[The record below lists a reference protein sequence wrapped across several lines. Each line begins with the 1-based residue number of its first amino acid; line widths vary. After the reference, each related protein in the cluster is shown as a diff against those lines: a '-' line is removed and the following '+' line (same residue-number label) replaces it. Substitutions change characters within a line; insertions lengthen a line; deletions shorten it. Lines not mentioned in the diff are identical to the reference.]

1 MVISAARVIT
11 VQKVQDLRLRVMLD
25 IISLATELP
34 MKPGVLSYVF
44 FFIYIYFYWHTYI
57 LFLLMGRKGT

>member
-1 MVISAARVIT
+1 MVISAAQVIT

-25 IISLATELP
+25 IISLATEPP

-44 FFIYIYFYWHTYI
+44 FFSFEWAAKALRLEIC
-57 LFLLMGRKGT
+57 L

>member
-1 MVISAARVIT
+1 MVISAAQVIT

-44 FFIYIYFYWHTYI
+44 FLSLHFVSHK
-57 LFLLMGRKGT
+57 GRKVGNWVSAE